1 MLYHVALNDNF
12 IREHSAFI
20 QAVCRMNGIPF
31 DPTGQHID
39 RDGSVTFMS
48 SLNNLQR
55 FSFGAGLTADGLR
68 TLPTWRAMSC
78 GRSTRILEN
87 HDIHRWITLRWPDP
101 PLVLDGPMDGEAFLA
116 YVEQLL
122 APALRPGGRLYRTH
136 SDDNRVRSPPAVIKA
151 SLSECFHGP
160 LSGQVVHDNGASM
173 SRSPLFRSEGM
184 PIPL

>member
-1 MLYHVALNDNF
+1 
-12 IREHSAFI
+12 
-20 QAVCRMNGIPF
+20 MNCIPF

-136 SDDNRVRSPPAVIKA
+136 SDDNRVRFPPAVIKA